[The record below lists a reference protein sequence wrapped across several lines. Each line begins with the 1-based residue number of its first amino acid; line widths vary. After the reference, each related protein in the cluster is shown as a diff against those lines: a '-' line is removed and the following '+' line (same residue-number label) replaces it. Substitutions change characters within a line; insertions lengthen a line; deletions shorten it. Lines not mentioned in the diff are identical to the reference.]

1 MRVFCNL
8 LLSDV
13 QKDRLQ
19 NGLGEVQLNHLDESV
34 PESVARPYFEKSE
47 IVFGNPPSSWL
58 STHPSLRWVQ
68 LESVGFGEYLSLD
81 WDTLGKRVTVTN
93 LSGFFADPVAE
104 SILAGILSLNRGID
118 QLVLLKDNVE
128 WQGDSLRPVLR
139 TLNASHVVL
148 FGQGAINSRFA
159 ELIAPFRCHITQFGR
174 GWTNAL
180 LDEAL
185 AQADLVVST
194 VPDTPKTRGVF
205 DRRRLNQFKRGS
217 IFVNFGRGSVV
228 DDDALADALQAGL
241 LRGAVIDVTR
251 DEPLPAEHR
260 FWQTPNM
267 ILTQHSGGGT
277 SNEIDRKID
286 WFLDNFGRYQRGE
299 ELNAI
304 VDFSRGY

>member
-1 MRVFCNL
+1 MKIFCNL
-8 LLSDV
+8 LLSNV

-19 NGLGEVQLNHLDESV
+19 NGIGKVQLNHFNESV
-34 PESVARPYFEKSE
+34 PESVARPYFEKTE
-47 IVFGNPPSSWL
+47 IAFGNPPSSWL
-58 STHPSLRWVQ
+58 ASHLSLRWVQ

-81 WDTLGKRVTVTN
+81 WDTVTN
-93 LSGFFADPVAE
+93 LSGFFAEPVAE
-104 SILAGILSLNRGID
+104 SILAGILSLYRGID
-118 QLVLLKDNVE
+118 QLVLLKHNVE
-128 WQGDSLRPVLR
+128 WQGDSLRPSLR

-159 ELIAPFRCHITQFGR
+159 ELIAPFQCNIIQFGR
-174 GWTNAL
+174 GWTNTF

-217 IFVNFGRGSVV
+217 IFVNFGRGAVV

-260 FWQTPNM
+260 FWQTPNI

-299 ELNAI
+299 KLNAI

>member
-104 SILAGILSLNRGID
+104 SILAGILSLYRGID

-299 ELNAI
+299 KLNAI